1 MLSYNTH
8 IDTIY
13 NEFNDTGGLT
23 CASLVPHFSQDVV
36 SQTWDEFPPLRRHSG
51 LPRYRELS
59 WMWLLSKTPRII
71 TTVTFPG
78 MHLTATWK
86 IKSGGGFKIW
96 EPGVVALTEFCVVGA
111 SVVVGMLVV
120 TVVGL
125 LVAVEVEDVVVL
137 CWTWVVLTVTLIGF
151 PDMEVEDVVVP
162 VESTPG

>member
-1 MLSYNTH
+1 
-8 IDTIY
+8 
-13 NEFNDTGGLT
+13 
-23 CASLVPHFSQDVV
+23 
-36 SQTWDEFPPLRRHSG
+36 
-51 LPRYRELS
+51 
-59 WMWLLSKTPRII
+59 
-71 TTVTFPG
+71 

-96 EPGVVALTEFCVVGA
+96 EPTEFCVVGA